1 MILRSPGRG
10 LWTSIFLFGSYKL
23 QEIYKFNAIRL
34 WLMENDFESQS
45 DDEEMSFELEDKE
58 TAEEDDE

>member
-1 MILRSPGRG
+1 
-10 LWTSIFLFGSYKL
+10 
-23 QEIYKFNAIRL
+23 
-34 WLMENDFESQS
+34 MENDFESQS